1 MKFRLYQLLYVAVIA
16 LLVWAMVEPIIK
28 FTEADGSL
36 TVMSNFK
43 LLAAD
48 GQVSRSV
55 IALGALL
62 VFAVVVNA
70 FALMV
75 SMFSNFELQ
84 KRTTILSLLVLA
96 GYYILL
102 LIYSFIML
110 TDASLEVDLPILFPF
125 FGIILNSVSFNLI
138 RREEAKIIARATG
151 FRLRD

>member
-48 GQVSRSV
+48 GQLSRSV
-55 IALGALL
+55 IALGAVL

-102 LIYSFIML
+102 LIYSVIL
-110 TDASLEVDLPILFPF
+110 LDDASLEVDLPILFPF

>member
-1 MKFRLYQLLYVAVIA
+1 MKFRIYQLLPVLAIA
-16 LLVWAMVEPIIK
+16 LLIWAMVEPIIK
-28 FTEADGSL
+28 FTESNGAVM
-36 TVMSNFK
+36 VMSNFK

-48 GQVSRSV
+48 GQISRSV

-70 FALMV
+70 FAVVV
-75 SMFSNFELQ
+75 SLFSNFELQ
-84 KRTTILSLLVLA
+84 KRTTILSLLILA

-110 TDASLEVDLPILFPF
+110 DGASLEVDLPVLFPF
-125 FGIILNSVSFNLI
+125 FGIILNSIAFNLI
-138 RREEAKIIARATG
+138 RREEARIIAKASG

>member
-16 LLVWAMVEPIIK
+16 LLVWAMVEPIVK

-102 LIYSFIML
+102 LIYSFL
-110 TDASLEVDLPILFPF
+110 LLADASLEVDLPILFPF

-138 RREEAKIIARATG
+138 RREEAKIIARANG

>member
-16 LLVWAMVEPIIK
+16 LLVWAMVEPIVK

-75 SMFSNFELQ
+75 RSPSSG
-84 KRTTILSLLVLA
+84 R
-96 GYYILL
+96 
-102 LIYSFIML
+102 
-110 TDASLEVDLPILFPF
+110 
-125 FGIILNSVSFNLI
+125 
-138 RREEAKIIARATG
+138 
-151 FRLRD
+151 

>member
-43 LLAAD
+43 LLADD

-102 LIYSFIML
+102 LIYSFLLL

>member
-48 GQVSRSV
+48 GQLSRSV

-102 LIYSFIML
+102 LIYSVIL
-110 TDASLEVDLPILFPF
+110 LDDASLEVDLPILFPF

>member
-1 MKFRLYQLLYVAVIA
+1 MKFRIYQLLPVLAIA
-16 LLVWAMVEPIIK
+16 LLIWAMVEPIIK
-28 FTEADGSL
+28 FTESNGAV

-48 GQVSRSV
+48 GQISRSV

-62 VFAVVVNA
+62 IFAVVVNA
-70 FALMV
+70 FAVVV
-75 SMFSNFELQ
+75 SLFSNFELQ
-84 KRTTILSLLVLA
+84 KRTTILSLLILA

-110 TDASLEVDLPILFPF
+110 DGASLEVDLPVLFPF
-125 FGIILNSVSFNLI
+125 FGIILNSIAFNLI
-138 RREEAKIIARATG
+138 RREEARIIARASG

>member
-102 LIYSFIML
+102 LIYSFL
-110 TDASLEVDLPILFPF
+110 LLADASLEVDLPILFPF

>member
-16 LLVWAMVEPIIK
+16 LLVWAMVEPIVK

-43 LLAAD
+43 LLADD

-102 LIYSFIML
+102 LIYSFL
-110 TDASLEVDLPILFPF
+110 LLADASLEVDLPILFPF

>member
-16 LLVWAMVEPIIK
+16 LLVWAMVEHIVK

>member
-16 LLVWAMVEPIIK
+16 LLVLAMVEPIVK

-102 LIYSFIML
+102 LIYSFL
-110 TDASLEVDLPILFPF
+110 LLADASLEVDLPILFPF

>member
-43 LLAAD
+43 LLADD

>member
-16 LLVWAMVEPIIK
+16 LLVWAMVEPIVK

-84 KRTTILSLLVLA
+84 KRTTILSLLILA

>member
-102 LIYSFIML
+102 LIYSFL
-110 TDASLEVDLPILFPF
+110 LLADASREVDLPILFPF

>member
-16 LLVWAMVEPIIK
+16 LLVWAMVEPIVK

-84 KRTTILSLLVLA
+84 KRTTILSLFVLA

-102 LIYSFIML
+102 LIYSFL
-110 TDASLEVDLPILFPF
+110 LLADASLEVDLPILFPF

>member
-16 LLVWAMVEPIIK
+16 LLVWAMVEPIVK

-43 LLAAD
+43 LLADD

-84 KRTTILSLLVLA
+84 KRTTIISLLVLA

>member
-16 LLVWAMVEPIIK
+16 LLVWAMVEPIVK

-48 GQVSRSV
+48 GQLSRSV
-55 IALGALL
+55 IALGAML

-102 LIYSFIML
+102 LIYSVIL
-110 TDASLEVDLPILFPF
+110 LDDASLEVDLPILFPF

>member
-16 LLVWAMVEPIIK
+16 LLVWAMVEPIVK

-36 TVMSNFK
+36 TLMSNFK
-43 LLAAD
+43 LLADD

-75 SMFSNFELQ
+75 SMYSNFELQ

-102 LIYSFIML
+102 LIYSFL
-110 TDASLEVDLPILFPF
+110 LLADASLEVDLPILFPF
-125 FGIILNSVSFNLI
+125 FGI
-138 RREEAKIIARATG
+138 K
-151 FRLRD
+151 D

>member
-1 MKFRLYQLLYVAVIA
+1 MKFRIYQLLPVLAIA
-16 LLVWAMVEPIIK
+16 LLIWAMVEPIIK
-28 FTEADGSL
+28 FTESNGAV

-48 GQVSRSV
+48 GLISRSV

-62 VFAVVVNA
+62 IFAVVVNT
-70 FALMV
+70 FAVVV
-75 SMFSNFELQ
+75 SLFSNFELQ
-84 KRTTILSLLVLA
+84 KRTTILSLLILA

-110 TDASLEVDLPILFPF
+110 DGASLEVDLPVLFPF
-125 FGIILNSVSFNLI
+125 FGIILNSIAFNLI
-138 RREEAKIIARATG
+138 RREEARIIAKASG

>member
-16 LLVWAMVEPIIK
+16 LLVWAIVEPIVK

-62 VFAVVVNA
+62 VLAVVVNA

-102 LIYSFIML
+102 LIYSFL
-110 TDASLEVDLPILFPF
+110 LLADASLEVDLPILFPF

-138 RREEAKIIARATG
+138 CREEAKIIARATG

>member
-1 MKFRLYQLLYVAVIA
+1 MAILI
-16 LLVWAMVEPIIK
+16 WAMAERIIK
-28 FTEADGSL
+28 FTESNGAL

-62 VFAVVVNA
+62 LFAVVVNL
-70 FALMV
+70 FALVV
-75 SMFSNFELQ
+75 SLFSNFELQ
-84 KRTTILSLLVLA
+84 KRTTILSLLILA

-110 TDASLEVDLPILFPF
+110 SDASLEVDLPVLFPF
-125 FGIILNSVSFNLI
+125 FGIILNSIAFNLI
-138 RREEAKIIARATG
+138 RREEARIIARASG

>member
-48 GQVSRSV
+48 GQLSRSV
-55 IALGALL
+55 IALGAML

-84 KRTTILSLLVLA
+84 KRTTILSLLVIA

-102 LIYSFIML
+102 LIYSFL
-110 TDASLEVDLPILFPF
+110 LLADASLEVDLPILFPF

>member
-16 LLVWAMVEPIIK
+16 LLVWAMVEPIVK

-102 LIYSFIML
+102 LIYSFL
-110 TDASLEVDLPILFPF
+110 LLADASLEVDLPILFPF
-125 FGIILNSVSFNLI
+125 IGIILNSVSFNLI

>member
-16 LLVWAMVEPIIK
+16 LLVWAMVEPIVK

-48 GQVSRSV
+48 GQLSRSV
-55 IALGALL
+55 IALGAML

-70 FALMV
+70 FAIMV

-102 LIYSFIML
+102 LIYSVIL
-110 TDASLEVDLPILFPF
+110 LDDASLEVDLPILFPF

>member
-1 MKFRLYQLLYVAVIA
+1 MKFRLYQLLSVATVA
-16 LLVWAMVEPIIK
+16 LLVWAMFEPIVK
-28 FTEADGSL
+28 FTGEDGTL

-48 GQVSRSV
+48 GEVSRSV
-55 IALGALL
+55 MALGVLLLFAALVNL
-62 VFAVVVNA
+62 FAFVVS
-70 FALMV
+70 L
-75 SMFSNFELQ
+75 FSNFELQ
-84 KRTTILSLLVLA
+84 KRTTILSLLILA

-110 TDASLEVDLPILFPF
+110 DDASLEVDLPILFPF

-138 RREEAKIIARATG
+138 RREEARIIAKASG

>member
-48 GQVSRSV
+48 GQLSRSV
-55 IALGALL
+55 IALGAML

-102 LIYSFIML
+102 LIYSVIL
-110 TDASLEVDLPILFPF
+110 LDDASLEVDLPILFPF
-125 FGIILNSVSFNLI
+125 FGIILNSASFNLI

>member
-16 LLVWAMVEPIIK
+16 LLVWAMVEPIVK

-70 FALMV
+70 FARMV

-102 LIYSFIML
+102 LIYSFL
-110 TDASLEVDLPILFPF
+110 LLADASLEVDLPILFPF

-138 RREEAKIIARATG
+138 RREEAKIIARANG

>member
-48 GQVSRSV
+48 GQLSRSV
-55 IALGALL
+55 IALGAML

-102 LIYSFIML
+102 LIYSVIL
-110 TDASLEVDLPILFPF
+110 LDDASLEVDLPILFPF

>member
-1 MKFRLYQLLYVAVIA
+1 MKFRIYQLLPVLAIA
-16 LLVWAMVEPIIK
+16 LLIWAMVEPIIK
-28 FTEADGSL
+28 FTESNGAV

-48 GQVSRSV
+48 GQISRSV

-62 VFAVVVNA
+62 IFAVVVNA
-70 FALMV
+70 FAVVV
-75 SMFSNFELQ
+75 SLFSNFELQ
-84 KRTTILSLLVLA
+84 KRTTILSLLILA

-110 TDASLEVDLPILFPF
+110 DGASLEVDLPVLFPF
-125 FGIILNSVSFNLI
+125 FGIILNSIAFNLI
-138 RREEAKIIARATG
+138 RREEARIIAKASG

>member
-16 LLVWAMVEPIIK
+16 LLVWAMVEPIVK

-70 FALMV
+70 FAIMV

-102 LIYSFIML
+102 LIYSFL
-110 TDASLEVDLPILFPF
+110 LLADASLEVDLPILFPF

>member
-1 MKFRLYQLLYVAVIA
+1 MKFRIYQLLPVLAIA
-16 LLVWAMVEPIIK
+16 LLIWAMVEPIIK
-28 FTEADGSL
+28 FTESNGAV

-48 GQVSRSV
+48 GQISRSV

-62 VFAVVVNA
+62 IFAVVVNA
-70 FALMV
+70 FAVVV
-75 SMFSNFELQ
+75 SLFSNFELQ
-84 KRTTILSLLVLA
+84 KRTTILSLLILA

-110 TDASLEVDLPILFPF
+110 DGASLEVDLPVLFPF
-125 FGIILNSVSFNLI
+125 FGIILNSVAFNLI
-138 RREEAKIIARATG
+138 RREEARIIAKASG

>member
-16 LLVWAMVEPIIK
+16 LLVWAMVEPIVK